1 MRKSTRLGILG
12 TLAMAAALA
21 FWAAPAMA
29 GTSPPPYTCSGG
41 DIPSGTYSS
50 ITVAGYCDVAQDGS
64 TVIQIVGN
72 LNVAAGAVF
81 DAQSA
86 PSTITVGRNVTVAAG
101 ALVGLGCQ
109 PDYVDES
116 GNPVKTGHPCMYEPD
131 QSSTIT
137 VKGNLTGTRA
147 DTVLLNG
154 VTVNRNVTFTGG
166 GDNEIPWSVKN
177 NTIGGNLTASGIT
190 GDWFGVLFN
199 TVGGNVSLSNITA
212 TDFGDPE
219 PTIYVVRNTVGH
231 NLNCTGLG
239 PNLSGGFIPGEV
251 NYVGHKATGQCA
263 ALV

>member
-1 MRKSTRLGILG
+1 MRRSTRLGILG
-12 TLAMAAALA
+12 TLATAGALA
-21 FWAAPAMA
+21 LSSAPAMA
-29 GTSPPPYTCSGG
+29 GTSPPAYTCTGG

-50 ITVAGYCDVAQDGS
+50 VTVTGKCEVAQDGS
-64 TVIQIVGN
+64 TVINIVGN
-72 LNVAAGAVF
+72 LNVASGAFF

-86 PSTITVGRNVTVAAG
+86 PSTITVGRNLTAAPG

-109 PDYVDES
+109 PDYPH
-116 GNPVKTGHPCMYEPD
+116 NTGHPCTYEPD
-131 QSSTIT
+131 RSSVIT
-137 VKGNLTGTRA
+137 VDKNVTGNNA

-154 VTVNRNVTFTGG
+154 VTVNGNVTFTGG
-166 GDNEIPWSVKN
+166 GDNNIPWSVKN

-199 TVGGNVSLSNITA
+199 HVAGNVSLSNITA

-219 PTIYVVRNTVGH
+219 PTVYVVRNHVGR
-231 NLNCTGLG
+231 NLNCSGLG

-251 NYVGHKATGQCA
+251 NYVAGKATGQCA

>member
-1 MRKSTRLGILG
+1 
-12 TLAMAAALA
+12 MAS
-21 FWAAPAMA
+21 
-29 GTSPPPYTCSGG
+29 TSPPAYTCTGG

-50 ITVAGYCDVAQDGS
+50 VTVTGYCDVAQDGS
-64 TVIQIVGN
+64 TVINIVGN
-72 LNVAAGAVF
+72 RNVAAGAVF

-86 PSTITVGRNVTVAAG
+86 PSMISVGRNVTVATG

-109 PDYVDES
+109 PDYVDENE
-116 GNPVKTGHPCMYEPD
+116 NPVKTGHPCTYEPD
-131 QSSTIT
+131 GSSVIT
-137 VKGNLTGTRA
+137 VKGNLTGTNA

-154 VTVNRNVTFTGG
+154 ITVNRNVTFTGG

-199 TVGGNVSLSNITA
+199 TVGRNVSLSNITA

-219 PTIYVVRNTVGH
+219 PTIYVVRNHVGH

-239 PNLSGGFIPGEV
+239 PNLSGGFVPGEV

>member
-12 TLAMAAALA
+12 TLAIAGALA
-21 FWAAPAMA
+21 LSGAPAMA
-29 GTSPPPYTCSGG
+29 STSPPAYTCTGG

-50 ITVAGYCDVAQDGS
+50 VTVTGYCDVAPDGS
-64 TVIQIVGN
+64 TVINVVGN

-81 DAQSA
+81 DAQSS
-86 PSTITVGRNVTVAAG
+86 PSTITVGRNVTVATG

-109 PDYVDES
+109 PDYPH
-116 GNPVKTGHPCMYEPD
+116 NTGHPCTNEPD
-131 QSSTIT
+131 ASSVIT
-137 VKGNLTGTRA
+137 VKMNLTGTNA

-154 VTVNRNVTFTGG
+154 VTVNGNVTFTGG
-166 GDNEIPWSVKN
+166 GDNYIPWSVKN

-199 TVGGNVSLSNITA
+199 SVGGNVSLSNITA

-219 PTIYVVRNTVGH
+219 PTIYVVRNHVGN

-239 PNLSGGFIPGEV
+239 PNLSGGFFPGEV